1 MPGIEEL
8 LREELQRVTDAVQRE
23 HLRPLRAPA
32 ARQRWQLRLIPLAA
46 AAAVITIIT
55 VVALISGRPTTP
67 SAVAPAAIP
76 RFYLTGVVANGSP
89 GTPLQTEVVIRDSA
103 SGRVTGRAKVLSDTM
118 PAILNVAA
126 YPDDRAFLIG
136 TTEWGA
142 NGRPEYRF
150 FRLRVSASGKPGPL
164 TELRSPALP
173 EGYGVQGFA
182 VSLDGKLLAISL
194 LYNSSS
200 GTQWRG
206 EIRVIDL
213 ATGKTRTWTAPV
225 HDGHYF
231 IPGPPSWADG
241 GRMLAFTWQ
250 VSKNLTTTNTVMQG
264 VRLLDTSAPGGNLM
278 ESRQIV
284 SSRAVPG
291 AIQSALITPDG
302 RNVIVAASREV
313 PSGGGRGTVVGQ
325 ISQVDTATGKQ
336 VRVLRTQTARYTDLT
351 HFVLDGSTEVFA
363 LDPAGRYALVQNMQF
378 GWMDIGGP
386 DPGRFTPLP
395 GFPAGHEVFWAAW

>member
-32 ARQRWQLRLIPLAA
+32 PRQRWQLRLIPLAA
-46 AAAVITIIT
+46 AAAVIAIIT
-55 VVALISGRPTTP
+55 MAALITGRPTTP

-76 RFYLTGVVANGSP
+76 RFYLTGVFAKGSHGMP
-89 GTPLQTEVVIRDSA
+89 QTEVVIRDSA
-103 SGRVTGRAKVLSDTM
+103 SGRVTDRAKVLSDTV

-126 YPDDRAFLIG
+126 YPDDGAFLIG

-142 NGRPEYRF
+142 NGQPGYRF
-150 FRLRVSASGKPGPL
+150 FRLRVSASGKAGPL
-164 TELRSPALP
+164 AELRSPALP
-173 EGYGVQGFA
+173 EGYHVQGFA
-182 VSLDGKLLAISL
+182 VSPDGKLLAMSL
-194 LYNSSS
+194 LYISP
-200 GTQWRG
+200 GDATQWLG

-213 ATGKTRTWTAPV
+213 ATGKTRAWTAPV

-241 GRMLAFTWQ
+241 DRMLAFTWQ
-250 VSKNLTTTNTVMQG
+250 VSKNLTTTNTVMHG

-278 ESRQIV
+278 DSRQIV

-291 AIQSALITPDG
+291 TIQSALITPDG
-302 RNVIVAASREV
+302 RNVVVAASREV

-351 HFVLDGSTEVFA
+351 HLVLDGSTEVFA

-395 GFPAGHEVFWAAW
+395 GFPVGREVFWAAW

>member
-89 GTPLQTEVVIRDSA
+89 GTPLQTEVVVRDSA

-194 LYNSSS
+194 LYNAPS

-231 IPGPPSWADG
+231 IPGPPSWVDG
-241 GRMLAFTWQ
+241 DRMLAFTWQ

-264 VRLLDTSAPGGNLM
+264 VRLLDTSAPAGNLM

-291 AIQSALITPDG
+291 TIQSALITPDG

-313 PSGGGRGTVVGQ
+313 PSDGGRGTVVGQ

-363 LDPAGRYALVQNMQF
+363 LDPAGRYALAQNMQF

>member
-32 ARQRWQLRLIPLAA
+32 ARQRWQLRLIPLAV

-89 GTPLQTEVVIRDSA
+89 GTPLQTEVVVRDSA

-194 LYNSSS
+194 LYNAPS

-231 IPGPPSWADG
+231 IPGPPSWVDG

-250 VSKNLTTTNTVMQG
+250 VSKTLTTTNTVMQG

-291 AIQSALITPDG
+291 TIQSALITPDG

-313 PSGGGRGTVVGQ
+313 PSDGGRGTVVGQ

-363 LDPAGRYALVQNMQF
+363 LDPAGRYALAQNMQF

>member
-89 GTPLQTEVVIRDSA
+89 GTPLQTEVVVRDSA

-194 LYNSSS
+194 LYNAPS
-200 GTQWRG
+200 GTQWHG

-231 IPGPPSWADG
+231 IPGPPSWVDG
-241 GRMLAFTWQ
+241 DRMLAFTWQ

-264 VRLLDTSAPGGNLM
+264 VRLLDTSAPAGNLM

-291 AIQSALITPDG
+291 TIQSALITPDG

-313 PSGGGRGTVVGQ
+313 PSDGGRGTVVGQ